1 MMNTAAAVVII
12 AFGLVWTTTF
22 GLGSFGDPAIPVGER
37 VLAAQTGMVITTL
50 CALVLVALF
59 AERRDNEVA
68 LRGSKHRLQLALDGA
83 ELGIWE
89 VDPTTGRFS
98 YDGRHSRIHG
108 YPFDGPPSTL
118 AAAQA
123 YVDSRDLPDLEAS
136 ITAALDSHLGFRAEY
151 RVVPPPGEAKV
162 RHVRWVAAEG
172 AVIRDELGRPARML
186 GVTRDITASKQAEAA
201 LRDSEG
207 RLRDALTAGHV
218 MAFEWD
224 ASTRRSQRSANA
236 TEILGDE
243 ATIGPTS
250 SRTFLTRIHRE
261 DRERFKTQV
270 CGVTLDQPFYAVSF
284 RYRRPDGREV
294 WLEETARAE
303 FDGAG
308 RLVSVKGLTRDVT
321 AQHQAEEHQKLLIA
335 ELDHRVKNALSRV
348 AAVIRRTR
356 QSSASLDA
364 FVTTLDGRIQS
375 MANAHELLSRSRW
388 QGVRLTDLVERELAP
403 YATADNTVLDGPDV
417 TLTATA
423 TQTLA
428 MVLHELTTNAA
439 KYGALSV
446 ASGQVSVRWATVP
459 RPEGATVLAL
469 DWRESGGP
477 TPTATARPGYG
488 TSVIRQLLPHQL
500 GGAVDLAFA
509 TDGVRCR
516 VELPLAPVPATDP
529 SVGVNDK
536 DTSLSEVRC

>member
-1 MMNTAAAVVII
+1 
-12 AFGLVWTTTF
+12 
-22 GLGSFGDPAIPVGER
+22 
-37 VLAAQTGMVITTL
+37 
-50 CALVLVALF
+50 
-59 AERRDNEVA
+59 
-68 LRGSKHRLQLALDGA
+68 
-83 ELGIWE
+83 
-89 VDPTTGRFS
+89 
-98 YDGRHSRIHG
+98 
-108 YPFDGPPSTL
+108 
-118 AAAQA
+118 
-123 YVDSRDLPDLEAS
+123 
-136 ITAALDSHLGFRAEY
+136 
-151 RVVPPPGEAKV
+151 
-162 RHVRWVAAEG
+162 
-172 AVIRDELGRPARML
+172 ML
-186 GVTRDITASKQAEAA
+186 GVTRDITASKQAETA

-207 RLRDALTAGHV
+207 RLRDALTAGRV

-224 ASTRRSQRSANA
+224 ATTRCSQRSANA
-236 TEILGDE
+236 AEILGDE
-243 ATIGPTS
+243 APKGAPTS
-250 SRTFLTRIHRE
+250 SRTFLKHIHP
-261 DRERFKTQV
+261 DARERFKTQV
-270 CGVTLDQPFYAVSF
+270 CGVTPDQPFYAVSF

-356 QSSASLDA
+356 QSSGSLDA
-364 FVTTLDGRIQS
+364 FVTALDGRIQS

-388 QGVRLTDLVERELAP
+388 QGVRLADLVQRELAP

-446 ASGQVSVRWATVP
+446 ASGRVSVRWATPPQSDGV
-459 RPEGATVLAL
+459 TVLVL
-469 DWRESGGP
+469 DWQESGGSRP
-477 TPTATARPGYG
+477 ASTARPGYG
-488 TSVIRQLLPHQL
+488 TSVIRRLLPHQL

-509 TDGVRCR
+509 ADGVRCHI
-516 VELPLAPVPATDP
+516 ELPLAPAPATAP
-529 SVGVNDK
+529 SVGVSDQDTNPLNDLALHA
-536 DTSLSEVRC
+536 T